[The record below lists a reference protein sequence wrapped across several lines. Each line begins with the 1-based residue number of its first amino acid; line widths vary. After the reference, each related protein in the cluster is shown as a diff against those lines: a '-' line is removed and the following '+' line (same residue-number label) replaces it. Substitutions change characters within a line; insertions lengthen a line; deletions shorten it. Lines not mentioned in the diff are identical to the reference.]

1 MTAVGC
7 SGSPTHPDQT
17 PAIFAIA
24 PSSGPVS
31 GGTPV
36 QISGNNFAAGATVT
50 FGDAAATDIVV
61 NSATSITA
69 KTPARSSTGAVDVT
83 VAVAGKAGTLGGAFT
98 YKEDPVAPVINGII
112 ARGSKPNEPA
122 GFADIAEDITVTASV
137 TDPDTPG
144 DQLQFQWTTD
154 VGTVTGSGT
163 TVTWRAPADAQTP
176 QQVTLSLTVTDG
188 VSSATSTTIIS
199 LHNSIKEVG
208 DLSREF
214 LLDFS
219 NSNNSSAFVVRNF
232 SKSPRCEA
240 ERDSEFNDT
249 EKNREIYRIE
259 ASSIG
264 QATVSVRFATVPCA
278 WRPDHPIGGDAC
290 AVIPAAW
297 TSLCLKTNPEC
308 VAGSHPH
315 VEGTDYV
322 TAVFEQTQWR
332 LCGSQFQS
340 RDGIA
345 RPNFI
350 R

>member
-1 MTAVGC
+1 MVVGC
-7 SGSPTHPDQT
+7 GGSPIPPDQT
-17 PAIFAIA
+17 PAVFAIA
-24 PSSGPVS
+24 PSTGPIS
-31 GGTPV
+31 GGTTV
-36 QISGNNFAAGATVT
+36 QISGNNFAAGAVVM
-50 FGDAAATDIVV
+50 FGDAAATDIIV
-61 NSATSITA
+61 NSSTIITA
-69 KTPARSSTGAVDVT
+69 KTPSRSSTGAVDVT
-83 VAVAGKAGTLGGAFT
+83 VNVAGKVGTLGGGFS
-98 YKEDPVAPVINGII
+98 YKEDPVAPVIDSII

-122 GFADIAEDITVTASV
+122 GFADIDEDITVTATVS
-137 TDPDTPG
+137 DPDTPG
-144 DQLQFQWTTD
+144 DQLQFQWTAD
-154 VGTVTGSGT
+154 VGAFSGSGA

-176 QQVTLSLTVTDG
+176 QEVKLSLTVTDG
-188 VSSATSTTIIS
+188 AASATSSTIIS

-208 DLSREF
+208 DLAREF

-219 NSNNSSAFVVRNF
+219 NSNNPSAFVVRNF
-232 SKSPRCEA
+232 SKSPRCEG

-259 ASSIG
+259 SASIG
-264 QATVSVRFATVPCA
+264 QATVTLRFASVPCT

-308 VAGSHPH
+308 VAGTHPH

-340 RDGIA
+340 RDGID
-345 RPNFI
+345 RPRFI